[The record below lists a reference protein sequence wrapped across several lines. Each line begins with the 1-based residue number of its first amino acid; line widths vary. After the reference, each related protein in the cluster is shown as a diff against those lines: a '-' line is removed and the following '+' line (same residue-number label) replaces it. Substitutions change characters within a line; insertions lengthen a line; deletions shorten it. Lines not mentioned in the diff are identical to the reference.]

1 MFEPKSRFVL
11 AINIPSF
18 IICFNPLVY
27 FRAGEI
33 LARAMFF
40 LLLCMP
46 CGRGFVVQNK
56 KQLRR
61 AKTDGSKMIFATYL
75 TRPTR

>member
-1 MFEPKSRFVL
+1 MVFMFEPKSRFVL

-18 IICFNPLVY
+18 IICFNALVY

-40 LLLCMP
+40 FFMHAVWERIC
-46 CGRGFVVQNK
+46 
-56 KQLRR
+56 
-61 AKTDGSKMIFATYL
+61 GSK
-75 TRPTR
+75 